1 MTRTGLANIAVRR
14 MYFAEDV
21 EVIWRTKEL
30 GIQVMDITAWDAH
43 RKWGGSEYENGIRKN
58 STAARLSDKMC

>member
-1 MTRTGLANIAVRR
+1 